1 MSRFVFPYETLLDV
15 RRREERA
22 QQQMLSSLETHRHDL
37 EGELRQRKGFLDS
50 NREFTRT
57 SLTGAVDIDGLR
69 LHAGLAVQA
78 MRRADS
84 IVVQLAQLQSRL
96 VDARALLVDRMRS
109 RRAVEQLHEIGD
121 HRVLAL
127 HGHQMGLRGFIV
139 QSQAPP
145 ASERDPFH
153 RAVAARGPVG
163 ARVHEQE
170 LVIEHGR
177 EEYPRQVGIVCERG
191 EHPED
196 AALAQKPLHDGH
208 PERNREAHGEVG
220 RDEEGNQNYFYAV
233 ELVGP
238 CMYYPQCF
246 GGPLS

>member
-22 QQQMLSSLETHRHDL
+22 QQQMLSSLEAHRNEL

-96 VDARALLVDRMRS
+96 VEARALLVDRMRS
-109 RRAVEQLHEIGD
+109 RRAVEQLRD
-121 HRVLAL
+121 R
-127 HGHQMGLRGFIV
+127 MLR
-139 QSQAPP
+139 
-145 ASERDPFH
+145 RWKL
-153 RAVAARGPVG
+153 
-163 ARVHEQE
+163 EQD
-170 LVIEHGR
+170 R
-177 EEYPRQVGIVCERG
+177 CERRL
-191 EHPED
+191 ED
-196 AALAQKPLHDGH
+196 EAAMLRTTWQEALA
-208 PERNREAHGEVG
+208 
-220 RDEEGNQNYFYAV
+220 
-233 ELVGP
+233 
-238 CMYYPQCF
+238 
-246 GGPLS
+246 

>member
-22 QQQMLSSLETHRHDL
+22 QQQMLSSLEAHRHEL

-96 VDARALLVDRMRS
+96 VEARALLVDRMRS
-109 RRAVEQLHEIGD
+109 RRAVEQLRD
-121 HRVLAL
+121 R
-127 HGHQMGLRGFIV
+127 MLR
-139 QSQAPP
+139 
-145 ASERDPFH
+145 RWKL
-153 RAVAARGPVG
+153 
-163 ARVHEQE
+163 EQD
-170 LVIEHGR
+170 R
-177 EEYPRQVGIVCERG
+177 CERRL
-191 EHPED
+191 ED
-196 AALAQKPLHDGH
+196 EAAMLRTTWQEALA
-208 PERNREAHGEVG
+208 
-220 RDEEGNQNYFYAV
+220 
-233 ELVGP
+233 
-238 CMYYPQCF
+238 
-246 GGPLS
+246 

>member
-22 QQQMLSSLETHRHDL
+22 QQQMLSSLETHRHEL

-109 RRAVEQLHEIGD
+109 RRAVEQLRD
-121 HRVLAL
+121 R
-127 HGHQMGLRGFIV
+127 MLR
-139 QSQAPP
+139 
-145 ASERDPFH
+145 RWKL
-153 RAVAARGPVG
+153 
-163 ARVHEQE
+163 EQD
-170 LVIEHGR
+170 R
-177 EEYPRQVGIVCERG
+177 CERRL
-191 EHPED
+191 ED
-196 AALAQKPLHDGH
+196 EAAMLRTTWQEALA
-208 PERNREAHGEVG
+208 
-220 RDEEGNQNYFYAV
+220 
-233 ELVGP
+233 
-238 CMYYPQCF
+238 
-246 GGPLS
+246 